1 MTASGGP
8 RVRGISWENR
18 PSAGIAAAALAAAAA
33 ALAAAMLFGN
43 LAHPLLWAD
52 EAETAMFARHV
63 REYGYPKVHGARN
76 VVYQFGPNIAVG
88 VKEGPD
94 AYIGTTWGQFYFAV
108 PGLVWAGRADDLYDR
123 TFRLRLPFAL
133 AGAAGVLVW
142 LAALLPVFAGEPR
155 RKLRFAA
162 AYLLAIATSVSL
174 LLHLREVRYY
184 ALVVLLSGAIFRLH
198 LAYTVY
204 GRARFAGW
212 AAGLAALLFLLF
224 HTFFQAFFAFLG
236 LLAAERLAAVARGRA
251 PRRDLVPFAVAALA
265 VAPFAVW
272 FETFSTAAAFAESF
286 AFRPA
291 DYAAN
296 LWAVVGHLLR
306 HEWLA
311 AALVLRA
318 GAFLLRA
325 GSPQGRRVAS
335 GLLGFAAGSVAL
347 GCLNPLALERYFVM
361 LSPLLIGASL
371 LDAFAL
377 ARALPERVPAP
388 RRRAA
393 AAATVAGLAVLVAAS
408 RWPDA
413 ANLRGRLHEL
423 AVPYRGPLDF
433 AIPWL
438 RETYPHPEALVIAT
452 NYEEY
457 AFMYYLGSHA
467 IIGLSLNNLARDR
480 QLEPD
485 VVIPRRRWPRS
496 LAELRPLLARGEWEE
511 VRFPVRDVHHNN
523 VPALSRSRFLPDPHR
538 FETPATADPAEQ
550 LVLYRRASSA
560 NRTGTSSRP

>member
-1 MTASGGP
+1 
-8 RVRGISWENR
+8 VRADLWENR
-18 PSAGIAAAALAAAAA
+18 PRPGIAEAVLVAAAA
-33 ALAAAMLFGN
+33 ALAGWMLLGN

-63 REYGYPKVHGARN
+63 QEYGYPKVHGARN

-108 PGLVWAGRADDLYDR
+108 PGLAWADRASDLYDR

-133 AGAAGVLVW
+133 AGALGVLVW
-142 LAALLPVFAGEPR
+142 LSALLPVFAGAPR
-155 RKLRFAA
+155 QQARFAA
-162 AYLLAIATSVSL
+162 AWLLACAASVSL

-184 ALVVLLSGAIFRLH
+184 ALVVLLGGAIFRLH
-198 LAYTVY
+198 LGYAVY
-204 GRARFAGW
+204 GRVGFLRW
-212 AAGLAALLFLLF
+212 AAGLTALLLLLF
-224 HTFFQAFFAFLG
+224 HTFFQAFFAFLV
-236 LLAAERLAAVARGRA
+236 LLGAERAWAVARGRA
-251 PRRDLVPFAVAALA
+251 PRRDLAPFAAAALL

-272 FETFSTAAAFAESF
+272 FETLSTAAAFAESF

-291 DYAAN
+291 DWLSN
-296 LWAVVGHLLR
+296 LREVAVHLLR

-311 AALVLRA
+311 AALVLRV
-318 GAFLLRA
+318 GAIALRA

-335 GLLGFAAGSVAL
+335 GLLGFAAGYVAI
-347 GCLNPLALERYFVM
+347 GCLNPLPLERYFVV
-361 LSPLLIGASL
+361 LSPVFAGAAL

-377 ARALPERVPAP
+377 ARALPERVPAT
-388 RRRAA
+388 RRRAVA
-393 AAATVAGLAVLVAAS
+393 AASLAALAAVLAAS

-413 ANLRGRLHEL
+413 ANLRGRVHEL
-423 AVPYRGPLDF
+423 RVPHQGPLDF

-438 RETYPHPEALVIAT
+438 RENYPHPEDLVIAT

-485 VVIPRRRWPRS
+485 VVIPRRRWPHS
-496 LAELRPLLARGEWEE
+496 FAALRPLLARGDWEE
-511 VRFPVRDVHHNN
+511 VRFPVRDVHQNN
-523 VPALSRSRFLPDPHR
+523 VPALSRSRFVPDPHR
-538 FETPATADPAEQ
+538 FETPATDDPAEQ
-550 LVLYRRASSA
+550 LVLYRRVSSE